1 MPQKN
6 KILGRPWPQF
16 SVEDLRLLLLDMR
29 VDTHNVDTTDLPSLT
44 ALLIRTLHKVQE
56 FYMFL
61 KPKQLITPSDLP
73 RCPSDME
80 NFQSA
85 FLLACGPDEMMKAF
99 LGGAANDLSDLS
111 PYLQYRTQ
119 FGRLAQCHGKDKVST
134 LILYDET
141 SQVSIM
147 LIIRGLRKA
156 YEDIPL
162 MEVQF
167 LCMTELND
175 PHECWQEMMD
185 AVEATMEGGN
195 KWMSLK
201 IRLLNAMLVKEM
213 LLSNA
218 AMLTPDA
225 RAVRS

>member
-29 VDTHNVDTTDLPSLT
+29 CFALTD
-44 ALLIRTLHKVQE
+44 
-56 FYMFL
+56 
-61 KPKQLITPSDLP
+61 
-73 RCPSDME
+73 
-80 NFQSA
+80 
-85 FLLACGPDEMMKAF
+85 
-99 LGGAANDLSDLS
+99 
-111 PYLQYRTQ
+111 RTQ